1 MKQTITWVTQNYWGQ
16 ETLGQALG
24 RVCELDCYGRDPRWY
39 DLLAGN
45 LALASLLGRA
55 ADKAAYHS
63 FLAGLECGECGDLAR
78 YVSWEAA
85 ANAHV
90 SGDPLR

>member
-1 MKQTITWVTQNYWGQ
+1 MKQTITYVTQNYWGQ

-55 ADKAAYHS
+55 ADKSAYHS
-63 FLAGLECGECGDLAR
+63 FLAGLELGESGDVAR
-78 YVSWEAA
+78 YATWEVAA
-85 ANAHV
+85 DDHV
-90 SGDPLR
+90 RSR